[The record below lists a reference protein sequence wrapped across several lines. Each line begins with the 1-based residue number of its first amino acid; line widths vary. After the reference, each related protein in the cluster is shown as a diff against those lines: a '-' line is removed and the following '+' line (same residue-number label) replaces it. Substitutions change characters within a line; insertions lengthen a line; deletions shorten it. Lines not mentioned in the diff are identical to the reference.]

1 VDAWAQG
8 ATGIGPVT
16 NPADIQAAIEQG
28 IEIVPADSV
37 CVIDARV
44 QPGSPL
50 PPGSDRI
57 ERGAAAL
64 I

>member
-1 VDAWAQG
+1 MDAWAQG

-44 QPGSPL
+44 QPGQL
-50 PPGSDRI
+50 PAPRSDRVR
-57 ERGAAAL
+57 RGAAA
-64 I
+64 